1 QILNNLLSNAVKFTT
16 IGGVA
21 IRVAYDNGMLTLVV
35 KDTGVGIDKA
45 EQHTIF
51 EQFVQADAST
61 SRQFSGTG
69 LGLSITSK
77 LTDLMG
83 GTIELDS
90 ERHQGTEFIV
100 RLPLPASKQ
109 IAHAPEQSAIT
120 LPEGLKILVVED
132 NDINAEI
139 ILDMLKDAGVK
150 CIRAKDGAAALEVI
164 TNIDFD
170 LVLMDCQM
178 PVMDGFSATRA
189 IRDLPGDKSGIPII
203 ALTANAFD
211 DDRKACLS
219 AGMNDY
225 LSKPVRRTSL
235 FTMVIKYVGYQA
247 ATDETPGPTD

>member
-1 QILNNLLSNAVKFTT
+1 MKFTA
-16 IGGVA
+16 IGGVV
-21 IRVAYDNGMLTLVV
+21 IKVVYKDGTLVIAV
-35 KDTGVGIDKA
+35 KDSGIGIKKA
-45 EQHTIF
+45 EQQTIF
-51 EQFVQADAST
+51 EQFVQADGSS

-77 LTDLMG
+77 LIDLMG
-83 GTIELDS
+83 GTIELNC
-90 ERHQGTEFIV
+90 EQQQGSEFIV
-100 RLPLPASKQ
+100 KLPLPTSTQ
-109 IAHAPEQSAIT
+109 VEQAPEQAVLT

-139 ILDMLKDAGVK
+139 ILDMLKDAGIK
-150 CIRAKDGAAALEVI
+150 CLRAKDGAAALEVI
-164 TNIDFD
+164 PKVDFD

-211 DDRKACLS
+211 EDRKACLS

-235 FTMVIKYVGYQA
+235 FTMLIKYVGYQA
-247 ATDETPGPTD
+247 VTDETPGPTD